1 MAQQLVGCHCLARQ
15 VQGSSVV
22 ETTRPWKE
30 DWLIDKRPCDE
41 GARRPMKKVEEKAA
55 FCHFPSGD
63 QKGQAH
69 GIIEA
74 SCLESW
80 RINEHAALR
89 VTNMALQ
96 TLEKNP

>member
-55 FCHFPSGD
+55 FCHAMF
-63 QKGQAH
+63 
-69 GIIEA
+69 
-74 SCLESW
+74 LEI
-80 RINEHAALR
+80 RR
-89 VTNMALQ
+89 VRHMGSLKHLA
-96 TLEKNP
+96 

>member
-1 MAQQLVGCHCLARQ
+1 
-15 VQGSSVV
+15 
-22 ETTRPWKE
+22 
-30 DWLIDKRPCDE
+30 
-41 GARRPMKKVEEKAA
+41 MKKVEEKAA

-80 RINEHAALR
+80 RINEHAALI
-89 VTNMALQ
+89 VTNIALQ
-96 TLEKNP
+96 TLEKILEQKRS

>member
-1 MAQQLVGCHCLARQ
+1 
-15 VQGSSVV
+15 
-22 ETTRPWKE
+22 
-30 DWLIDKRPCDE
+30 
-41 GARRPMKKVEEKAA
+41 MKKVEEKAA

-89 VTNMALQ
+89 VTNIALQ